1 MPESP
6 SFPSTE
12 DYVAA
17 LGDPGFWG
25 PYVTSVLRRHGLD
38 DATEPVHAGRGAT
51 FPTLVR
57 GDAVIKL
64 FGHLPFWERSY
75 EAELAALRSIAGDLG
90 ILAPRLLA
98 HGRLSDAP
106 DAPWPYLVLS
116 RMPGL
121 PWDEATISAE
131 DRSRVAADL
140 GRQVRRLQGL
150 RPSAGIASPEL
161 WPAPDLTQAA
171 GRTVLPQHLVAQVEQ
186 LVAATEVPGNH
197 DPVIVHGDLMV
208 RHVFVHDGR
217 LAGIIDWGDTLVT
230 NPHYELAQVQLNLF
244 ECDRD
249 LLRTFLH
256 HSNWLVDPAF
266 ARRALVQAFHR
277 QAVGLAQHRT
287 MDVFFKLPALLAL
300 DEIATL
306 EELAE
311 AVFGL

>member
-1 MPESP
+1 MFRSP

-12 DYVAA
+12 AYVAV
-17 LGDPGFWG
+17 LGDPRFWR
-25 PYVTSVLRRHGLD
+25 PYVTSVLRRHELD
-38 DATEPVHAGRGAT
+38 DATEPVQAGRGST
-51 FPTLVR
+51 FPTLVH
-57 GDAVIKL
+57 GDNVVKL
-64 FGHLPFWERSY
+64 FGHLPFWERAHD
-75 EAELAALRSIAGDLG
+75 AELAALRCVASDPG

-121 PWDEATISAE
+121 PWDRATISAE

-140 GRQVRRLQGL
+140 GHQVRRLQGL
-150 RPSAGIASPEL
+150 KPSPGIASPEL
-161 WPAPDLTQAA
+161 WPAPSLAEAA
-171 GRTVLPQHLVAQVEQ
+171 GQTVLPQHLVAQVEQ
-186 LVAATEVPGNH
+186 FVAGTEVSDNH

-208 RHVFVHDGR
+208 RHVFVQDGR
-217 LAGIIDWGDTLVT
+217 LAGIIDWGDTLVAD
-230 NPHYELAQVQLNLF
+230 PHYELAQVQLNLF

-256 HSNWLVDPAF
+256 HSNWPVDPSLP
-266 ARRALVQAFHR
+266 RRALVQAFHR

-287 MDVFFKLPALLAL
+287 MDVFFKLRALLPL
-300 DEIATL
+300 DDIATL

-311 AVFGL
+311 ALFGL

>member
-1 MPESP
+1 MFRSP

-12 DYVAA
+12 AYVAA
-17 LGDPGFWG
+17 LGDPGFWQ

-38 DATEPVHAGRGAT
+38 DATEPVRAGRGST

-64 FGHLPFWERSY
+64 FGQLPFWERSY
-75 EAELAALRSIAGDLG
+75 EAELAALRCIAGDPG

-116 RMPGL
+116 RMSGL
-121 PWDEATISAE
+121 PWDKATIPAE

-150 RPSAGIASPEL
+150 RPSAGIASPEF
-161 WPAPDLTQAA
+161 WPAPNLAEAA
-171 GRTVLPQHLVAQVEQ
+171 GKTVLPQHLVAQVEQ
-186 LVAATEVPGNH
+186 FMAGFEVSDNH

-208 RHVFVHDGR
+208 RHVFVQEGR
-217 LAGIIDWGDTLVT
+217 LAGIIDWGDTLVAD
-230 NPHYELAQVQLNLF
+230 PHYELAQVQLNLF
-244 ECDRD
+244 DCDKD
-249 LLRTFLH
+249 LLRTFRQ
-256 HSNWLVDPAF
+256 HSDWPVDPAF

-300 DEIATL
+300 DEVATL